1 MGAFSIAFD
10 TIIVGSLALTWVLL
24 VIHLF
29 FSDNELRIGKILDWV
44 GKQNQPHTEIGLA
57 EPLSLSAR
65 TPIPV

>member
-24 VIHLF
+24 IHLF
-29 FSDNELRIGKILDWV
+29 FSDNELRI

-57 EPLSLSAR
+57 EPPSLSAR